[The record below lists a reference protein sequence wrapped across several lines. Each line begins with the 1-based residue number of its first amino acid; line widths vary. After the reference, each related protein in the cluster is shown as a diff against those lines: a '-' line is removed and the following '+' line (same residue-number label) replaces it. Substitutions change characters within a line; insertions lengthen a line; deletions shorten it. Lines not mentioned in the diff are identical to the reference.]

1 MTVQDNNEYITYDD
15 EIQVL
20 INKIPHLGGEVIDNE
35 NDYYLIRCT
44 DYEVFK
50 NIIDDLDNSDV
61 VDCYEFDIYVANDS
75 TLDDIS
81 STVDDTDD
89 LSKYKGQIR
98 NIDIMLFF
106 KPEYIEYDEYMDI
119 EQDSITE
126 KFGKVN
132 TKKPFWFTLGIESN
146 VDGGTFII
154 TPHQTKLNTFLV
166 YAQYQYDISIPCD
179 EFYHVN
185 KEQITNDVNSI
196 NAGLIFNK
204 LVGGGF
210 DLNSKATL
218 NSDSEYLLT
227 NNEFGILETL
237 PAEFTTREDSFNIKD
252 ILSTFKNT
260 TIFAESAIINEIKRV
275 VKINFKGKKRIKL
288 KCQKGYKFD
297 VTRKVCVKIGGSE
310 LATMRKSKI
319 KMVRTKKAL
328 GSGHKRMTQRR
339 TKKAMRFRKLMGVKS
354 K

>member
-15 EIQVL
+15 VIQVL

-44 DYEVFK
+44 DYDVFET
-50 NIIDDLDNSDV
+50 IISELDNSDAI
-61 VDCYEFDIYVANDS
+61 DCYDFDIYVASDS
-75 TLDDIS
+75 TLGDIS
-81 STVDDTDD
+81 SSVDDTSD

-98 NIDIMLFF
+98 TIDIMVFF
-106 KPEYIEYDEYMDI
+106 KPEYVDYDEYEDI

-126 KFGKVN
+126 KFGMVN
-132 TKKPFWFTLGIESN
+132 TKKPFWFTLGIPSN
-146 VDGGTFII
+146 VSGGTFII
-154 TPHQTKLNTFLV
+154 SPHSIKRNTFLV
-166 YAQYQYDISIPCD
+166 YTQYRYDASLTSD
-179 EFYHVN
+179 EFYHEY
-185 KEQITNDVNSI
+185 KEQIIDDLNSI
-196 NAGLIFNK
+196 NAGLVFNK

-210 DLNSKATL
+210 DLENKATL
-218 NSDSEYLLT
+218 NSDIDSLLSS
-227 NNEFGILETL
+227 NDFGVLETS
-237 PAEFTTREDSFNIKD
+237 PAEYTTRDDSFNIKD
-252 ILSTFKNT
+252 ILTTFKDT

-310 LATMRKSKI
+310 LSTMRKSKI
-319 KMVRTKKAL
+319 KMVRTKKSL
-328 GSGHKRMTQRR
+328 GSGHKRMTARR
-339 TKKAMRFRKLMGVKS
+339 TKKAMRFRKLMGIK

>member
-20 INKIPHLGGEVIDNE
+20 INKIPHLGGELIDNE

-44 DYEVFK
+44 DYDTFN
-50 NIIDDLDNSDV
+50 NIIDELDGSSV
-61 VDCYEFDIYVANDS
+61 VDCYDFDIYVASDS
-75 TLDDIS
+75 TLNDIS
-81 STVDDTDD
+81 SSVDDTSD

-98 NIDIMLFF
+98 TIDIMVFF
-106 KPEYIEYDEYMDI
+106 KPEYVEYDEYSDV
-119 EQDSITE
+119 EQDYITE

-132 TKKPFWFTLGIESN
+132 TKKPFWFALGIASN
-146 VDGGTFII
+146 VNGGTFII
-154 TPHQTKLNTFLV
+154 TPHSTKSNTFLV
-166 YAQYQYDISIPCD
+166 YAQYRYDASLPCD
-179 EFYHVN
+179 EFYHEY
-185 KEQITNDVNSI
+185 KEQIIDDLNSI
-196 NAGLIFNK
+196 NTGLVFNK

-210 DLNSKATL
+210 DLSSKATL
-218 NSDSEYLLT
+218 NSDSDSLLT
-227 NNEFGILETL
+227 SNDFGVLETE
-237 PAEFTTREDSFNIKD
+237 PAEFTTRDESFNIKD
-252 ILSTFKNT
+252 ILTTFKDT

-328 GSGHKRMTQRR
+328 GSGHKRMTVRR
-339 TKKAMRFRKLMGVKS
+339 TKKAMRFRKLMGIGK
-354 K
+354 